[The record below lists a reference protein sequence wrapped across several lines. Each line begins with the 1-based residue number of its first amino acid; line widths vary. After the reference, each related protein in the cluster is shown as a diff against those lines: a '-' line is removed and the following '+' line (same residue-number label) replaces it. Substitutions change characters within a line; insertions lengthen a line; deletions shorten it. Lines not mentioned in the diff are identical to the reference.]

1 MLDQDPPLE
10 KLKIVVNLLNQ
21 KHFKQSL
28 SLSHDML
35 KAFPKSMILFN
46 IIGASNSGL
55 KQFDDAIKSY
65 KKALELNPNYAE
77 AYYNMG
83 IAFKNMGSHVSAIDC
98 YKKALKIQPKY
109 AEANYNMGN
118 ALKFIGD
125 LEAAIKSY
133 KYAIN
138 NKPDFVEAYNN
149 MGNTLTDMG
158 DHVKAIETY
167 FQAIKIRPNYPDTYK
182 NMGFALKM
190 VVFTEPNSDLNEI
203 ISYIIDKKNII
214 KPTDISRPAI
224 NLLKFDPAIKKLL
237 EKCLSGEIN
246 ESVECIVSDLSRNPL
261 LLKLMSVCAIPD
273 TQLEAAFRDIRYSLI
288 KSVNKIKSS
297 PDLLRFQSALALHCF
312 TNEYVYY
319 QNDKETSLIK
329 SLETVIEDTLLKGE
343 QPKPI
348 LVLCLASFK
357 ALYRYK
363 WSDLLEITPTI
374 NDVVT
379 RQIVEPKQEN
389 QLKSDLPTL
398 QKITNQISSKVRDQY
413 ENNPY
418 PRWINTGLSLK
429 PVPFSEIN
437 KNLKLR
443 LIDKRIIDIEAPNIL
458 IAGCGTGQQ
467 SIYVASTFKNAK
479 ILSVDLSLSSLAYAK
494 RKTNELGIQN
504 IDYMQADILD
514 LSKLNRKFDIIY
526 CSGVLHH
533 MDQPMAGWRSLINC
547 LEEGGLMNI
556 GLYSNLARQ
565 HIVKI
570 RRELKQLGIG
580 SDDDVIRSFRRDLIN
595 SGEEHHKK
603 IRRSY
608 NFYSLSEIRDLL
620 FHVREH
626 RFTIPEIKDCL
637 AELNIEFCGFGSDVI
652 LRDFKQVYSE
662 EADLYNLEKWNQFEE
677 VNQNAFMTMY
687 QFWCQRLD

>member
-1 MLDQDPPLE
+1 MQDQDPPIE
-10 KLKIVVNLLNQ
+10 KLRLVVNLLNQ
-21 KHFKQSL
+21 KDFKQSL

-35 KAFPKSMILFN
+35 KAFPQSIILLN

-55 KQFDDAIKSY
+55 KQYDDAIKSY
-65 KKALELNPNYAE
+65 KKALKLNSNYAE
-77 AYYNMG
+77 VYYNMG
-83 IAFKNMGSHVSAIDC
+83 IAFKNMGSHESAIDC

-118 ALKFIGD
+118 ALNFIGD

-138 NKPDFVEAYNN
+138 NKHDFVEAYNN
-149 MGNTLTDMG
+149 MGNTLIDMG
-158 DHVKAIETY
+158 NREEAIETY

-190 VVFTEPNSDLNEI
+190 TKFTEPNSNLKEI
-203 ISYIIDKKNII
+203 ISYILDQKTII
-214 KPTDISRPAI
+214 KPIDISRAAI
-224 NLLKFDPAIKKLL
+224 SLLKFDPDIKKLL
-237 EKCLSGEIN
+237 EKCLSGEIY
-246 ESVECIVSDLSRNPL
+246 ESVESIVLDLSRNPL
-261 LLKLMSVCAIPD
+261 LLKLMSVSAIPD
-273 TQLEAAFRDIRYSLI
+273 LQLEAAFRDIRFSLI
-288 KSVNKIKSS
+288 KSVNKIKSY
-297 PDLLRFQSALALHCF
+297 PDLLHFQSALALHCF

-329 SLETVIEDTLLKGE
+329 SLETSIEDTLLKGE

-357 ALYRYK
+357 ALYSYT

-374 NDVVT
+374 KDVVT

-398 QKITNQISSKVRDQY
+398 QKITNQISSKVRGQY
-413 ENNPY
+413 EDNPY
-418 PRWINTGLSLK
+418 PRWINTALNLK
-429 PVPFSEIN
+429 PISFSEIS

-443 LIDKRIIDIEAPNIL
+443 LIDKKIFDIEAPNIL

-467 SIYVASTFKNAK
+467 SIYVASKFKNAK

-533 MDQPMAGWRSLINC
+533 MDQPMAGWRSLKNC

-580 SDDDVIRSFRRDLIN
+580 SDDDLIRSFRSDLIN
-595 SGEEHHKK
+595 SGEEHYKK
-603 IRRSY
+603 IRTAN

-620 FHVREH
+620 FHVKEH
-626 RFTIPEIKDCL
+626 RFTIPKIKDCL
-637 AELNIEFCGFGSDVI
+637 AELKLEFCGFSSEAI
-652 LRDFKQVYSE
+652 LRDFKQIYSDDT
-662 EADLYNLEKWNQFEE
+662 DLYNLEKWNQFEE
-677 VNQNAFMTMY
+677 LNQNAFITMY

>member
-1 MLDQDPPLE
+1 MQHQDPPIE
-10 KLKIVVNLLNQ
+10 KLRLAVNLLNQ

-46 IIGASNSGL
+46 IIGASSSGL
-55 KQFDDAIKSY
+55 KQFDDAIKNY
-65 KKALELNPNYAE
+65 KKALKLNPNYAE

-83 IAFKNMGSHVSAIDC
+83 IAFKNMGSHISAIDC

-118 ALKFIGD
+118 SLKFIGD

-138 NKPDFVEAYNN
+138 NKHDFVEAYNN
-149 MGNTLTDMG
+149 MGNTLMDMG
-158 DHVKAIETY
+158 DYIKAIETY
-167 FQAIKIRPNYPDTYK
+167 FQAIKIRPSHPDAYK
-182 NMGFALKM
+182 NMGF
-190 VVFTEPNSDLNEI
+190 VFKLVRFNEPNSNLKEI
-203 ISYIIDKKNII
+203 ISSILDQKTII
-214 KPTDISRPAI
+214 KPIDISRAAI
-224 NLLKFDPAIKKLL
+224 SLLKFDPDIKKLL
-237 EKCLSGEIN
+237 EKSLACEIN
-246 ESVECIVSDLSRNPL
+246 ESFESIVSDLSRNPL
-261 LLKLMSVCAIPD
+261 LLKLMSICAIPD
-273 TQLEAAFRDIRYSLI
+273 PQLEVAFRDIRYSLI
-288 KSVNKIKSS
+288 KSVNKIKSN
-297 PDLLRFQSALALHCF
+297 PDLLHFQSALALHCF

-329 SLETVIEDTLLKGE
+329 SLEAVIEDTLLKGE
-343 QPKPI
+343 QPKPS

-357 ALYRYK
+357 ALYHYK
-363 WSDLLEITPTI
+363 WSNLLEMTPTI

-379 RQIVEPKQEN
+379 RQIFEPKQEN
-389 QLKSDLPTL
+389 ELKSDLSSL

-413 ENNPY
+413 EDNPY
-418 PRWINTGLSLK
+418 PRWVNTGLSRK
-429 PVPFSEIN
+429 STTFSKIS

-443 LIDKRIIDIEAPNIL
+443 LNDKRIFDIEAPNIL

-467 SIYVASTFKNAK
+467 SIYKASKFKNAK
-479 ILSVDLSLSSLAYAK
+479 ILAVDLSLSSLAYAK

-514 LSKLNRKFDIIY
+514 LSKLNKKFDIIY

-533 MDQPMAGWRSLINC
+533 MDQPMAGWRSLKYC
-547 LEEGGLMNI
+547 LEEGGVMNI
-556 GLYSNLARQ
+556 GLYSNLARK

-570 RRELKQLGIG
+570 RKELKQLEIG
-580 SDDDVIRSFRRDLIN
+580 SDDNAIRSFRSDLMN
-595 SGEEHHKK
+595 SAEEHHKK
-603 IRRSY
+603 IRTSN

-620 FHVREH
+620 FHVKEH
-626 RFTIPEIKDCL
+626 RFTIPEIEDCL
-637 AELNIEFCGFGSDVI
+637 AELKLEFCGFSSGVK
-652 LRDFKQVYSE
+652 LQDFKQIYSDDK
-662 EADLYNLEKWNQFEE
+662 DLYNLEKWSQFEE
-677 VNQNAFMTMY
+677 LNQNTFIAMY